1 MRRALL
7 LATLAAAL
15 FVPALPASAALPPEI
30 SDSLLNSCALPS
42 AATQDYLDLASDA
55 VLAID
60 ADHAIVSVCDSPLLP
75 CPPDVSCNSNAYKMA
90 ISGANPVV
98 QVGGPLP
105 AIRAGQAFDFGQHG
119 HPLGS
124 WLAAV
129 VALPPAR
136 TVGVSLEQTNCEV
149 TSPFTCSVNTL
160 PSTYGPLVRDD
171 DSLRSRRIRVGGW
184 PYQDAPGNVVE
195 PLFSARCEKGCAT
208 APISFTIAVTLA
220 DRANGGIAGT
230 RIDLGPYPITV
241 PDKTTLRFRLPI
253 PAAVQL
259 QVLSHI
265 NRGPTRFA
273 RFVVTG
279 ITSAPNTVATG
290 FLTVQKKS
298 YRTGAP
304 TVIARR
310 PFARIAEA
318 SRPAATVAR
327 RVAKPAVR
335 ATLTLA
341 ELGGRSAKIV
351 VTGKAPAKAKTVKVV
366 VRLQA
371 ASGAAATR
379 WATVGKAITKTVTV
393 KHGTFTLRLTKPVT
407 YRSGQLLRVT
417 AKVGKK
423 TGSSTPTTMLRGW

>member
-1 MRRALL
+1 M
-7 LATLAAAL
+7 
-15 FVPALPASAALPPEI
+15 
-30 SDSLLNSCALPS
+30 
-42 AATQDYLDLASDA
+42 
-55 VLAID
+55 
-60 ADHAIVSVCDSPLLP
+60 
-75 CPPDVSCNSNAYKMA
+75 
-90 ISGANPVV
+90 
-98 QVGGPLP
+98 
-105 AIRAGQAFDFGQHG
+105 
-119 HPLGS
+119 
-124 WLAAV
+124 
-129 VALPPAR
+129 
-136 TVGVSLEQTNCEV
+136 
-149 TSPFTCSVNTL
+149 
-160 PSTYGPLVRDD
+160 
-171 DSLRSRRIRVGGW
+171 
-184 PYQDAPGNVVE
+184 
-195 PLFSARCEKGCAT
+195 
-208 APISFTIAVTLA
+208 
-220 DRANGGIAGT
+220 
-230 RIDLGPYPITV
+230 
-241 PDKTTLRFRLPI
+241 
-253 PAAVQL
+253 QL